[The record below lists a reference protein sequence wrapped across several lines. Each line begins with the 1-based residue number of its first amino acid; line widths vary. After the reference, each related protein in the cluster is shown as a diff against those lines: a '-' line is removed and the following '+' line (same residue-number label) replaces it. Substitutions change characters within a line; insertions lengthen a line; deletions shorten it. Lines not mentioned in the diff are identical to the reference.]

1 MPASVGAAS
10 PTDDLTA
17 LFTHS
22 YACSDPHTSSVGD
35 ATPTYAALREA
46 NQHNTSPKL
55 VSLGTF
61 HRHNSDMSVHQVTAR
76 AGANIAL
83 VKYWG
88 KRDQQLNLP
97 AAGSISITLAGL
109 ETRTTVT
116 PDDALE
122 GDRFSLDGVEQA
134 PARVSAVLDL
144 LRELAGE
151 RVYCRVESRNGFPT
165 GAGLASS
172 ASGYAALVTAAAR
185 ALGLD
190 LSDTKRSELA
200 RRGSGSAAR
209 SVFGGFVEMDA
220 GRREDGSDAV
230 AHSLLGADRWPLEV
244 VVAITD
250 AGSKAVGSRD
260 GMNHTMR
267 TSPYYGAWV
276 ATIAQDLDF
285 AREAIERRD
294 FEALAE
300 VSEHS
305 ALKMHA
311 SMLAARPGLI
321 YWNAA
326 TLSCLH
332 TVRALRAEGAGVF
345 FTVDAGP
352 QVKAV
357 CLPGQGRQVAD
368 ALLQQ
373 SGVAE
378 VMVSALGA
386 GAAPVS
392 VP

>member
-1 MPASVGAAS
+1 
-10 PTDDLTA
+10 
-17 LFTHS
+17 
-22 YACSDPHTSSVGD
+22 
-35 ATPTYAALREA
+35 
-46 NQHNTSPKL
+46 
-55 VSLGTF
+55 
-61 HRHNSDMSVHQVTAR
+61 MSVQQATAR

-116 PDDALE
+116 PDASLQC
-122 GDRFSLDGVEQA
+122 DRFTLDGIEQA
-134 PARVSAVLDL
+134 PGRVSAVLDL
-144 LRELAGE
+144 LRQMAAE
-151 RVYCRVESRNGFPT
+151 RVYCRVESRNTFPT

-172 ASGYAALVTAAAR
+172 ASGFAALVCAAAP
-185 ALGLD
+185 ALGLN
-190 LSDTKRSELA
+190 LSDTRRSELA

-209 SVFGGFVEMDA
+209 SVLGGFVEMDA
-220 GRREDGSDAV
+220 GQREDGADAV
-230 AHSLLGADRWPLEV
+230 AHSLLEAHRWPLEV

-250 AGSKAVGSRD
+250 TGGKAVGSRD

-267 TSPYYGAWV
+267 TSPYYCSWV
-276 ATIAQDLDF
+276 KTIAQDLVA
-285 AREAIERRD
+285 AREAIEGRD

-332 TVRALRAEGAGVF
+332 AVRALRAESTGVF

-357 CLPGQGRQVAD
+357 CLPGQGGYVAD
-368 ALLQQ
+368 VLREQA
-373 SGVAE
+373 GVAE
-378 VMVSALGA
+378 VIVTTLGH
-386 GAAPVS
+386 GAAAVS
-392 VP
+392 EP